1 MSRKKLT
8 NKEITQAIDGLSK
21 NDNILLE
28 LFQNKFIELQ
38 QYLALY
44 LEFRKDTDKFDKF
57 VKAKME
63 EFEQQRS
70 KGKDKEGT

>member
-1 MSRKKLT
+1 MSKKKKLT

-70 KGKDKEGT
+70 KDKKGA

>member
-8 NKEITQAIDGLSK
+8 NKEITQAIDGLSR
-21 NDNILLE
+21 NDETLFR
-28 LFQNKFIELQ
+28 LFQEKIIELQ

-44 LEFRKDTDKFDKF
+44 LEFSNDTEKFDKF

-63 EFEQQRS
+63 EFEQLRS
-70 KGKDKEGT
+70 KGNDKEGT

>member
-1 MSRKKLT
+1 MKRKKLT
-8 NKEITQAIDGLSK
+8 NKEITEAIDGLSS
-21 NDNILLE
+21 NDQYL
-28 LFQNKFIELQ
+28 QNKILQ
-38 QYLALY
+38 LDKLLGLY
-44 LEFRKDTDKFDKF
+44 LEYRKETEKFDKF